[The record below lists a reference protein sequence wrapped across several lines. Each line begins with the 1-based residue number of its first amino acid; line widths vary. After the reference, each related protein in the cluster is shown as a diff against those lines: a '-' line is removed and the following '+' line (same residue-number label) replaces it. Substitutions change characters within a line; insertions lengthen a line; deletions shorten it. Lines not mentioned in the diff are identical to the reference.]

1 MKTKV
6 MSGTLVESGSSNPK
20 FKDTDTDHPDQ
31 RDPASD
37 ATVNQKLHT
46 KGVVYILQSVNAY
59 LLV

>member
-1 MKTKV
+1 